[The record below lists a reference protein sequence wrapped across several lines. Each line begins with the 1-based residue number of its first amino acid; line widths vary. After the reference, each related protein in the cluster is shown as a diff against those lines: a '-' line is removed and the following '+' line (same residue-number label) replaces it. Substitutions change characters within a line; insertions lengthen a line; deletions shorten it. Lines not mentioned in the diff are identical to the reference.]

1 MNGGAGRGAGVD
13 RCVDLPSGLPK
24 WVAELGG
31 PLPPEPGWNDH
42 GGWGGDSGGSGGD
55 RLVLG
60 LLLLACLL
68 VLAAGVRWRRES

>member
-1 MNGGAGRGAGVD
+1 MDGGAGRGAGVD
-13 RCVDLPSGLPK
+13 RCVDLPSELPQ

-31 PLPPEPGWNDH
+31 PLPPEPGWRDHDRWGDGND
-42 GGWGGDSGGSGGD
+42 GGGGD

-68 VLAAGVRWRRES
+68 VLATSLWRRES